1 MPFSAMSKVPST
13 PINLPATTNILIC
26 TVHEQ
31 LVGIGILHRDIS
43 IPNLALSCNSEHLPN
58 QQCSADTPRAG
69 ILIDF
74 DHATWLKE
82 VDEVPLIPRKH
93 EISNIDTVVCYVI
106 LSLWQMLIFLTKAL
120 PFIATEILCQAPT
133 EPVKHTFQHDLES
146 FFCVFIWI
154 CTTYER
160 PGVKRKP
167 DILGNLPW
175 SNWRTPSD
183 NGYMKRGYL
192 MCFETAILSR
202 FAPYF

>member
-1 MPFSAMSKVPST
+1 VPFSAMSKVPST

-106 LSLWQMLIFLTKAL
+106 LSLWQMLMFLTRAL
-120 PFIATEILCQAPT
+120 SRSSQLKYFARRLP
-133 EPVKHTFQHDLES
+133 
-146 FFCVFIWI
+146 
-154 CTTYER
+154 
-160 PGVKRKP
+160 
-167 DILGNLPW
+167 NLPSILFNMI
-175 SNWRTPSD
+175 SNHSSASSYGSAPR
-183 NGYMKRGYL
+183 MKGL
-192 MCFETAILSR
+192 ASR
-202 FAPYF
+202 ENLTFWGTCHGATGEHPVIMVT